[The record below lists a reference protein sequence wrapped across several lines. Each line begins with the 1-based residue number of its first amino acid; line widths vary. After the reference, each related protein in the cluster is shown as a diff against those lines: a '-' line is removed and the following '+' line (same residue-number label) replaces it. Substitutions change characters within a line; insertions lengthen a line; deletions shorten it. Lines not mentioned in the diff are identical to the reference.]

1 MKNAKGLWE
10 KYPITKAIHTKGA
23 DRTKEY
29 TQNKTSTNFLPE
41 LLYIKYLT
49 WISDKYILVSCVYL
63 LLFQMWT

>member
-23 DRTKEY
+23 DHTKEY

-49 WISDKYILVSCVYL
+49 
-63 LLFQMWT
+63 